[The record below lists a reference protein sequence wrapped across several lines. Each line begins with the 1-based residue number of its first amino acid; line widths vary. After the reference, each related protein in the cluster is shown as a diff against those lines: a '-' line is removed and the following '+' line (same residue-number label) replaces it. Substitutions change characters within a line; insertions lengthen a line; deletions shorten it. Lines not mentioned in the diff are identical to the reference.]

1 VFELMEMT
9 RDETVEQILTTLAL
23 LDEAEDG

>member
-23 LDEAEDG
+23 LGEAEDA